1 MDGQYH
7 SVEFH
12 PSATAKDV
20 LEVVRD
26 KIGLKQNARGKLF
39 DLKYKDS
46 IPTKKEFRHLEK
58 TPLWVILPC

>member
-26 KIGLKQNARGKLF
+26 KIGLNQDAKGK
-39 DLKYKDS
+39 
-46 IPTKKEFRHLEK
+46 K
-58 TPLWVILPC
+58 TLYIGCFYDGVHT

>member
-12 PSATAKDV
+12 PSATANDV

-26 KIGLKQNARGKLF
+26 KIGLTEEAKGKSIIGSFINDLTSMGAAR
-39 DLKYKDS
+39 
-46 IPTKKEFRHLEK
+46 K
-58 TPLWVILPC
+58 TV